1 MGTTLQANQR
11 CSYMSLCQTLV
22 SQCILKRGNPFT
34 LALGTG
40 KMLSVKDYSA
50 MRASN
55 TKVQTPI
62 PSLISQLKHQMETIQ
77 KVILSCFPAE
87 VRFIHPA
94 SLWAGFRL
102 CHLGKT
108 MCRNPSGGWCSLQ
121 PPDCASLNPPV
132 PFQGSVR
139 FSLVQLG
146 HEAVLVPCVGK
157 LGGGGGRDQVSTQ
170 NAPCKTRR
178 V

>member
-11 CSYMSLCQTLV
+11 CSYMSLCQSLV

-102 CHLGKT
+102 CHLGKNVQKSI
-108 MCRNPSGGWCSLQ
+108 RWLVFPSAPRLCQSE
-121 PPDCASLNPPV
+121 SSS
-132 PFQGSVR
+132 PFSRLSSVLPGSV
-139 FSLVQLG
+139 G
-146 HEAVLVPCVGK
+146 A
-157 LGGGGGRDQVSTQ
+157 
-170 NAPCKTRR
+170 
-178 V
+178 